1 MRMPHVI
8 SFDIDGTMVFGNGPG
23 PITLDM
29 VRRAVEHGHIIGSA
43 SDRTIGDQKK
53 LWEAAG
59 IEVSFTINK
68 HRLTIVREE
77 FGHAEA
83 FYHIGD
89 TDMDKHYAVLHGFE
103 FLQVQTMDP
112 HLWMLDESGEA
123 QWGPHGRG
131 VVLDHAH
138 VVEYTGD
145 MQDTS
150 EAFANG

>member
-1 MRMPHVI
+1 
-8 SFDIDGTMVFGNGPG
+8 
-23 PITLDM
+23 M
-29 VRRAVEHGHIIGSA
+29 VRRALEHGHIIGSA

-53 LWEAAG
+53 LWEEAG

-68 HRLTIVREE
+68 HRLTVVREQFE
-77 FGHAEA
+77 HAEA

-103 FLQVQTMDP
+103 FLQVQTMEP
-112 HLWMLDESGEA
+112 HAWMLDESGEA

-131 VVLDHAH
+131 VVPDHAPAID
-138 VVEYTGD
+138 YTGD